1 MKNKNYLQIPKRE
14 RERERKNSINI
25 IIVVRIIMI
34 FENFQ
39 TKDNKAV

>member
-14 RERERKNSINI
+14 REREKNSINI